1 MPRTYVALDL
11 ETTGLNPDKD
21 AIIEVGAVKFRD
33 GEIVEEFTTLVNP
46 GRPIPPEIT
55 MITRIT
61 DRYVLDAPLFER
73 IEAPLLRFVGQ
84 APVVGHN
91 VSFDLGFM
99 RSRPAAGN
107 IGLDTWEL
115 ATIVL
120 PSQPGY
126 SLGALAERFGLAL
139 PNAHRA
145 RTMRTPR
152 AGSSSCCALRR
163 AGSRAPSSWRSPG
176 WPMAATGPW
185 PRCSA
190 RR

>member
-1 MPRTYVALDL
+1 M
-11 ETTGLNPDKD
+11 
-21 AIIEVGAVKFRD
+21 KFRD

-55 MITRIT
+55 MITGIT
-61 DRYVLDAPLFER
+61 DRDVLTAPPFER
-73 IEAPLLRFVGQ
+73 IEAPLMRFVGQ

-91 VSFDLGFM
+91 VSFDLGFL
-99 RSRPAAGN
+99 RPHGLLNTN

-126 SLGALAERFGLAL
+126 SLGALAARFGLAL

-145 RTMRTPR
+145 ADDAHATGWLFELLCAE
-152 AGSSSCCALRR
+152 AGRLP
-163 AGSRAPSSWRSPG
+163 APCSWRSPG
-176 WPMAATGPW
+176 WPTAATGPW
-185 PRCSA
+185 PRCSD